1 MLSVGGVEM
10 ATGGGMLMGGL
21 AMGAASS
28 GGSTASSATGGGGG
42 TRGGVGSTAD
52 RFASTVGS
60 APTGPTINASFFV
73 VGELSDQQSMT
84 IKRGLEDSANRGF

>member
-1 MLSVGGVEM
+1 
-10 ATGGGMLMGGL
+10 
-21 AMGAASS
+21 MGAGMAPSS
-28 GGSTASSATGGGGG
+28 AIVKADSATGGGGG
-42 TRGGVGSTAD
+42 TKGVVGSTGD
-52 RFASTVGS
+52 RFSSAVGS